1 PYTRNTRTHEAVQL
15 FLPLPITHEPILVL
29 YYYPSLNSHMS
40 HTQPT
45 STSYN
50 NFQVIFNNALKAY
63 ERRTEKDLLA
73 HPLAA
78 QLQPCDSPSSIL
90 IVLQQQVQELNQSQ
104 SSDERLT
111 KWLDP
116 TVNVLYTLSETLGE
130 GVSLVFSP
138 AKAIFAGIGVLL
150 SAAKDDRAGQDALF
164 EVFERIEAFSQRLE
178 VYTKAAFNQEMVDII
193 TKIMVE
199 VLNVLGIATKEIRQ
213 GRMKKYLKKL
223 IERTNI
229 EDALKRLDRLTH
241 EEARMAAAQV
251 LKVANAV
258 DDNVQGIA
266 NNMVSVDNRVAGVDD
281 RVAGID
287 DRMKDVHDGVDQM
300 NRNQL
305 RQDLRRWLSP
315 PDPSTNHNI
324 ACNAHHEGTA
334 TWFFRGS
341 IYQDWKSTSSEPLL
355 WIYGKPGSGKT
366 ILCSTIVQDTKV
378 MCDAGQASMAYF
390 YFDFRD
396 IDKQHWRDLITSL
409 LTQLSSHSGPRC
421 DILSRLYSK
430 HDDGAQQPS
439 DDTLTRC
446 LKEMLTLPDQRP
458 IYLIID
464 ALDECSNTS
473 GIPSHRNRVLQLV
486 KELVDLHLPESSYM
500 CHKPALNGLKKDIED
515 YVRSV
520 VYSDSE
526 PIMRRWRKEDKE
538 LVIETLSERAN
549 GMFRWVFCQLEVLR
563 DCLPPSV
570 RRTLKELPESLDET
584 YDRILKEIKKPNR
597 CLAQRV
603 LQCLV
608 VAIRPLRVAEL
619 AEVLAVD
626 LDDSEGI
633 PKLNANWRWE
643 DQEQALLI
651 ACSSLI
657 AIVEDGHSRVVQ
669 FSHFSVK
676 EFLTS
681 SRLSTASGEV
691 SAYHIDLE
699 NAHTILAQACLGV
712 LLQTHDE
719 TDGNTSK
726 DHPLAEYAAE
736 HWTTHAQF
744 GEVSSRLQKGMESL
758 FDVDKPHFKVWLT
771 LYDIDT
777 SPSHPSTFYGFT
789 PDDKSSTVPLYYAAL
804 CGFHDLVEHLII
816 NYPQDVN
823 ADGGYYMRPLIAALA
838 GEHFQTADL
847 LHHNGAVPHVQ
858 GYLKITP
865 LHLAAYFE
873 IFEVVQKL
881 IEYDADI
888 HARDK
893 DGWTPLCWASRGF
906 HFKDGSV
913 LRFLLEHGADVNA
926 RVNKDGFTP
935 LHRASSY
942 GALEVMRLLLEHGA
956 DVEAVSVDGKTAL
969 QVLDRH
975 VDQGRR
981 DEITRLLI
989 EHGAKWNHLVVFS
1002 TCLISWSMEIIIFL
1016 LFHLL

>member
-1 PYTRNTRTHEAVQL
+1 
-15 FLPLPITHEPILVL
+15 
-29 YYYPSLNSHMS
+29 MS

-45 STSYN
+45 SIPSN

-63 ERRTEKDLLA
+63 ERRTKKDLLA

-78 QLQPCDSPSSIL
+78 ELQPCDSPSSIL
-90 IVLQQQVQELNQSQ
+90 TALQQQVQELNRSQ

-116 TVNVLYTLSETLGE
+116 TVKVLYTLSETLGE
-130 GVSLVFSP
+130 GVSLAFSP

-150 SAAKDDRAGQDALF
+150 SAAKDVRAGQDALF
-164 EVFERIEAFSQRLE
+164 EAFERIEAFFQRLE
-178 VYTKAAFNQEMVDII
+178 IYTKEAFNQEMVDII

-213 GRMKKYLKKL
+213 GRMKTYLKKL
-223 IERTNI
+223 IGRTDL
-229 EDALKRLDRLTH
+229 EDALKRLDRLTQ
-241 EEARMAAAQV
+241 EETRMAAAQV
-251 LKVANAV
+251 LKVANT
-258 DDNVQGIA
+258 
-266 NNMVSVDNRVAGVDD
+266 
-281 RVAGID
+281 ID

-300 NRNQL
+300 KGNQL

-366 ILCSTIVQDTKV
+366 ILCSSIIQDMKV

-396 IDKQHWRDLITSL
+396 IDKQHWRHLITSL

-430 HDDGAQQPS
+430 HDDGTQQPS
-439 DDTLTRC
+439 DDSLTRC

-473 GIPSHRNRVLQLV
+473 GIPSHRNRVLRLM
-486 KELVDLHLPESSYM
+486 KELVDLRLPDLHICVTSRPEVDIREVLEPLTSRRVSL
-500 CHKPALNGLKKDIED
+500 HDQSGQKKDIED
-515 YVRSV
+515 YVRSI

-526 PIMRRWRKEDKE
+526 LIMRRWRKEDKE
-538 LVIETLSERAN
+538 HVIETLSERAN

-584 YDRILKEIKKPNR
+584 YERILKEIKKPNR
-597 CLAQRV
+597 GLAQRV

-657 AIVEDGHSRVVQ
+657 AIVEAGDGDSDVETGDSRVVQ

-681 SRLSTASGEV
+681 SRLSTASGVV
-691 SAYHIDLE
+691 SAYRIDLE
-699 NAHTILAQACLGV
+699 NAQTIMAQACLGV

-719 TDGNTSK
+719 IEGNTSK
-726 DHPLAEYAAE
+726 DHPLARYAAE

-758 FDVDKPHFKVWLT
+758 FDVDKPHFKAWLT

-777 SPSHPSTFYGFT
+777 VPPSPSTFSTFIPY
-789 PDDKSSTVPLYYAAL
+789 PYDKSPKVPLYYAAL
-804 CGFHDLVEHLII
+804 CGFHDLVEHLTIK
-816 NYPQDVN
+816 YPQDVN
-823 ADGGYYMRPLIAALA
+823 AVGGYYMSPLVAALA
-838 GEHFQTADL
+838 GEHFRTADSL
-847 LHHNGAVPHVQ
+847 RHNGADPDLQ
-858 GYLKITP
+858 GRVKTTP
-865 LHLAAYFE
+865 LHSAAYHE
-873 IFEVVQKL
+873 KFEVVQKL
-881 IEYDADI
+881 IEYNADI
-888 HARDK
+888 DVG
-893 DGWTPLCWASRGF
+893 DEDEWTPLSWASRG
-906 HFKDGSV
+906 HYYKDGSV
-913 LRFLLEHGADVNA
+913 LRLLLERGADVNA
-926 RVNKDGFTP
+926 RADDDGFTP
-935 LHRASSY
+935 LHRASGH
-942 GALEVMRLLLEHGA
+942 GALEVVRLLLEHGA
-956 DVEAVSVDGKTAL
+956 DVEAVNNDGKTAL
-969 QVLDRH
+969 QVVGKTPYWD
-975 VDQGRR
+975 VDQGRC
-981 DEITRLLI
+981 DEITRLLV
-989 EHGAKWNHLVVFS
+989 EHGAK
-1002 TCLISWSMEIIIFL
+1002 
-1016 LFHLL
+1016 

>member
-1 PYTRNTRTHEAVQL
+1 
-15 FLPLPITHEPILVL
+15 
-29 YYYPSLNSHMS
+29 MS

-45 STSYN
+45 STSSN

-63 ERRTEKDLLA
+63 ERRTKKDLLA

-78 QLQPCDSPSSIL
+78 QLQRCDSPSSIL
-90 IVLQQQVQELNQSQ
+90 TVLQQQVQELNRSQ

-138 AKAIFAGIGVLL
+138 AKAIFAGIGALL
-150 SAAKDDRAGQDALF
+150 SAAKDVRAGQDALF
-164 EVFERIEAFSQRLE
+164 EVFERIEAFFQRLE

-223 IERTNI
+223 IGRTDI
-229 EDALKRLDRLTH
+229 EDALKRLDRLTQ

-251 LKVANAV
+251 LKVVNTV

-266 NNMVSVDNRVAGVDD
+266 NNMVSVDNRVAGIDD

-366 ILCSTIVQDTKV
+366 ILCSTIVQDMKV

-421 DILSRLYSK
+421 DILSRLYSNR
-430 HDDGAQQPS
+430 DNGAQQSS
-439 DDTLTRC
+439 DDTLTCC

-486 KELVDLHLPESSYM
+486 KELVDLHLPSLHICVTSRPEVDIREVLEPLTSRRVSL
-500 CHKPALNGLKKDIED
+500 HDQSGQKKDIED

-538 LVIETLSERAN
+538 LVIETLSERAD

-633 PKLNANWRWE
+633 PKLKVDWRWE

-657 AIVEDGHSRVVQ
+657 AIVKAGDGDSDIETGDSRVVQ

-681 SRLSTASGEV
+681 FRLSTASEEV
-691 SAYHIDLE
+691 SAYRIDLE

-719 TDGNTSK
+719 IDGNTSK
-726 DHPLAEYAAE
+726 DHPLARYAAE

-744 GEVSSRLQKGMESL
+744 RKVSSRLKKGMEYL
-758 FDVDKPHFKVWLT
+758 LNPDKPHFRVWLT

-777 SPSHPSTFYGFT
+777 DPGPGATFLWFT
-789 PDDKSSTVPLYYAAL
+789 LNDRYAATPLYYAAL
-804 CGFHDLVEHLII
+804 CGFHDLVEHLIAK
-816 NYPQDVN
+816 YPQDVN
-823 ADGGYYMRPLIAALA
+823 ANGGRYVRPLIAALA

-847 LHHNGAVPHVQ
+847 LRHNGADPHVQ
-858 GYLKITP
+858 GHLKTTP
-865 LHLAAYFE
+865 LHSAAYVE
-873 IFEVVQKL
+873 NFEVVQKL

-888 HARDK
+888 DAGDRE
-893 DGWTPLCWASRGF
+893 GWTPLSWASRGH

-926 RVNKDGFTP
+926 RADDDGFTP

-942 GALEVMRLLLEHGA
+942 GALEVVRLLLEHGA

-969 QVLDRH
+969 QVAGEVMYPEL
-975 VDQGRR
+975 DQGRR
-981 DEITRLLI
+981 DEITRLLV
-989 EHGAKWNHLVVFS
+989 EHGAK
-1002 TCLISWSMEIIIFL
+1002 
-1016 LFHLL
+1016 